1 MITVVSRWEPDPQIA
16 DVELR
21 FWGQL
26 KAFGIDRMVF
36 VPTRD
41 EYNNRDIDQYDSMDK
56 ALESTRGNRVFLE
69 STGYK
74 TMNDLP
80 PRHEDVVFVL
90 GCSPTSNMTYAKVN
104 ETYRIHEPAVT
115 DMYPTCAA
123 SIALAYLVRAMSV
136 DNRTEINDCEDDNV
150 DFSTTG
156 GALGTNTA
164 TGNLIENV
172 GSVQFLHSNV
182 YDHTYTVD
190 DSGGTLLSI
199 NMTDVTYY
207 ILVKAN
213 GWSTYS
219 VAAQNLVLGD
229 GTDEIGYATGGSDAT
244 GVPIQKQFYAIKLD
258 CSDAAANPGAADV
271 GHHVYAGVEANLDF
285 TTITLVGYGSL
296 HSAKAQGNVANSWI
310 DAMSYIANDSY
321 ALTINGGTSGT
332 HETTPDVVSDDEG
345 GLLTGLGF
353 GGLITNPAGSLFYFV
368 GPTEW
373 GNSAATADTYYDAID
388 EQWYWVGDNLGG
400 RAIGATHF
408 PFRIVGNGTDTTDI
422 TWTNLVIVNTGTR
435 AEFIAGDTDCDID
448 WDNVSLTDVGTIS
461 FPIAAVSRT
470 HDTVTFANCDQVTPN
485 TCNGTDWTFN
495 GSFAADGA
503 MLLDTDGDGENIAGI
518 AFTSDGTGHAIEI
531 SVAGTYDFDAHS
543 YTGYAATDGSTGDE
557 VVYISVNAAVTIN
570 VQNNGETPTIRDSGT
585 APTINNAVTVAVDG
599 VAEGTSCK
607 VIADETAGTI
617 TSGDTIFELLADST
631 GTAQITDF
639 NYEGAFG
646 AGLDV
651 LVRARNQGLAN
662 AAIADDNGSYT
673 DETTESNTA
682 TDGDM
687 QLLPV
692 TPVSG
697 EDRYIFGHSEEFN
710 RLKVN
715 VSTAG
720 TGGFTI
726 TWQYW
731 NGAWTTLSGVTD
743 GTNSFSTLGS
753 NIVSF
758 TAPGDMATTTING
771 QGPFYFVRA
780 AYTAGTVTITP
791 LGRGAT
797 LDVTRYLPIPPTGEL
812 VRTITSDGLTATLS
826 QAVDSIAKFDPLN
839 D

>member
-1 MITVVSRWEPDPQIA
+1 
-16 DVELR
+16 
-21 FWGQL
+21 
-26 KAFGIDRMVF
+26 
-36 VPTRD
+36 
-41 EYNNRDIDQYDSMDK
+41 
-56 ALESTRGNRVFLE
+56 
-69 STGYK
+69 
-74 TMNDLP
+74 
-80 PRHEDVVFVL
+80 
-90 GCSPTSNMTYAKVN
+90 VN
-104 ETYRIHEPAVT
+104 
-115 DMYPTCAA
+115 
-123 SIALAYLVRAMSV
+123 
-136 DNRTEINDCEDDNV
+136 
-150 DFSTTG
+150 FSTTG

-164 TGNLIENV
+164 TGNLIENA

-190 DSGGTLLSI
+190 DSGGTTLAI
-199 NMTDVTYY
+199 NATDITYY

-244 GVPIQKQFYAIKLD
+244 GVPLQKQFYAIKLD

-285 TTITLVGYGSL
+285 TSISLMGYGSL
-296 HSAKAQGNVANSWI
+296 HSAKAQGNVANTWI
-310 DAMSYIANDSY
+310 DAMCYIANDSY

-332 HETTPDVVSDDEG
+332 PETTADVVSDDEG
-345 GLLTGLGF
+345 GLLTGLGY
-353 GGLITNPAGSLFYFV
+353 GGLISNPAASQFYFV
-368 GPTEW
+368 APTEW
-373 GNSAATADTYYDAID
+373 GNSAATADTYNLVEG

-400 RAIGATHF
+400 RAVGATHF
-408 PFRIVGNGTDTTDI
+408 PFRIVGNSTDTTDI
-422 TWTNLVIVNTGTR
+422 EWTNLVIVNTGQR
-435 AEFIAGDTDCDID
+435 AEFIVGDAFTDIR
-448 WDNVSLTDVGTIS
+448 WLSVGLTDVGLITH
-461 FPIAAVSRT
+461 AAQDAGKTFDIVSYS
-470 HDTVTFANCDQVTPN
+470 NCDQVIPN
-485 TCNGTDWTFN
+485 TCNGSDWVFN
-495 GSFAADGA
+495 GSFNADGA

-518 AFTSDGTGHAIEI
+518 AFTSDGDGHAIEI
-531 SVAGTYDFDAHS
+531 SVAGTYDFDAHTYS
-543 YTGYAATDGSTGDE
+543 GYAATDGSTGDE
-557 VVYISVNAAVTIN
+557 VLYISVNAAVTIN
-570 VQNNGETPTIRDSGT
+570 VLNNGETPTVRDSGT
-585 APTINNAVTVAVDG
+585 APTINNAVTVAVAG

-607 VIADETAGTI
+607 VIANETLGTI
-617 TSGDTIFELLADST
+617 TDGDVIFELLADST

-646 AGLDV
+646 AGIDT

-662 AAIADDNGSYT
+662 AAIADDDGAGVGTYT
-673 DETTESNTA
+673 DETAESNTA

-692 TPVSG
+692 TPVVN
-697 EDRYIFGHSEEFN
+697 EDSYIFGHSEEFN

-731 NGAWTTLSGVTD
+731 NGAWTNLSGVTD
-743 GTNSFSTLGS
+743 GTSSFSTTGT